1 MRRRPPISTRTD
13 TLVPYTTLFRA
24 GENDRPDRFVA
35 REIEPD
41 VLDFPMLLGADR
53 VELVGLVHRHGA
65 DAVVVDL
72 DLDERIAVVRDRVE
86 PCAIHWFV
94 RSEERRVGNECVIT
108 CSSRWSPCH

>member
-1 MRRRPPISTRTD
+1 MCFLLHRRPPRSTLTY
-13 TLVPYTTLFRA
+13 TLLPSTSLFRSCL
-24 GENDRPDRFVA
+24 E
-35 REIEPD
+35 
-41 VLDFPMLLGADR
+41 FPMLLGADL

-94 RSEERRVGNECVIT
+94 LQRAFMPDPGATGRRSCPFPPIL
-108 CSSRWSPCH
+108 